1 MEPAFSF
8 MKNKINVLFQSDS
21 LLAVDKESGVLSVP
35 DRYNAL
41 RPNLA
46 TELLN
51 DFPAARPLHRLDTDT
66 SGILLFCLNPEA
78 FGWYSDQF
86 ENKTVVKKYIAIAEG
101 QCMEAKGIIDQPLFT
116 QTDGKV
122 IIARKGKPS
131 QTEWE
136 VKERFRFHTCF
147 EIHPL
152 TGRTHQIRV
161 HLSSIGHP
169 VVGDKVYGASG
180 PLFFSTLK
188 GKKYKLSA
196 ELEEER
202 PLIARTALHAS
213 SLQIQEFNSG
223 TILSIESE
231 LHKDMRVA
239 LAKLRQWSGL
249 A

>member
-1 MEPAFSF
+1 
-8 MKNKINVLFQSDS
+8 MKKKATVLFQNES
-21 LLAVDKESGVLSVP
+21 LLAVDKPAGVLSVP
-35 DRYNAL
+35 DRFNAQ

-46 TELLN
+46 TDLLP
-51 DFPAARPLHRLDTDT
+51 DFPTARPLHRLDTET
-66 SGILLFCLNPEA
+66 SGVLLFCLMPEA

-86 ENKTVVKKYIAIAEG
+86 ENKTVVKKYLAIAEG
-101 QCMEAKGIIDQPLFT
+101 RCMEDSGLIDQPLFT

-136 VKERFRFHTCF
+136 VKERFRSHTVF
-147 EIHPL
+147 ELHPL

-169 VVGDKVYGASG
+169 VVGDTVYGSFG

-202 PLIARTALHAS
+202 PLMSRTALHAI
-213 SLQIQEFNSG
+213 SLR
-223 TILSIESE
+223 ILEYNTDTLIHLDSE
-231 LHKDMRVA
+231 LPKDMRVS
-239 LAKLRQWSGL
+239 LVQLRQWSGIS
-249 A
+249 

>member
-1 MEPAFSF
+1 
-8 MKNKINVLFQSDS
+8 MKNKITILFQNDS
-21 LLAVDKESGVLSVP
+21 LLAIDKPSGVLSVP
-35 DRYNAL
+35 DRYDAE

-46 TELLN
+46 TDLLM
-51 DFPAARPLHRLDTDT
+51 DYPTARPLHRLDTET
-66 SGILLFCLNPEA
+66 SGILLFCLLPEA

-86 ENKTVVKKYIAIAEG
+86 ESKTVSKKYLAIAEG
-101 QCMEAKGIIDQPLFT
+101 RCMETSGIIDQPLFT

-136 VKERFRFHTCF
+136 VKERFRNHTLF
-147 EIHPL
+147 ELHPL

-161 HLSSIGHP
+161 HLASIGHP
-169 VVGDKVYGASG
+169 IVGDKVYGASG
-180 PLFFSTLK
+180 PLYFSTLK

-202 PLIARTALHAS
+202 PLISRTALHSS
-213 SLQIQEFNSG
+213 SLTIQTFDSDRVL
-223 TILSIESE
+223 TVESE
-231 LHKDMRVA
+231 LPKDMRVS
-239 LAKLRQWSGL
+239 LVQLRQWSGI